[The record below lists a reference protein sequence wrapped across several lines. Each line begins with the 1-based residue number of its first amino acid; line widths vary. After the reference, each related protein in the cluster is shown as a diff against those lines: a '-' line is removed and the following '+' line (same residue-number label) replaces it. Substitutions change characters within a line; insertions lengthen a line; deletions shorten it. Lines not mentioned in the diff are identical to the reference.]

1 MLATLS
7 PRRWIV
13 TRAALRV
20 LLSAAVA
27 LASVPSG
34 AQAPPL
40 DPEIQKGIKQVD
52 DGDYDAAIL
61 TLDGAARRL
70 AADPKRGRELSQAY
84 LYLGIAYV
92 GKGQEAAA
100 RARFR
105 EALGQIKDLSLSP
118 DRYPPKVIDVF
129 EAAKEDMA
137 KTPPAAKPAPPPE
150 KKGGGGKTLLII
162 GGVAAVGAG
171 VAVAAGGGGE
181 SGPPATTG
189 PTTDTFGP
197 ITLSIAECCR
207 NFGIFV
213 ARAGTLNATVT
224 WTNAAV
230 QFAMSLDDPD
240 NNFNTVAT
248 SNQTGNLEARLQG
261 QVTNLANG
269 NPKRYDLNVYFDDHN
284 GAAQSDS
291 FTLRVTH
298 P

>member
-1 MLATLS
+1 
-7 PRRWIV
+7 V

-20 LLSAAVA
+20 VLSLA
-27 LASVPSG
+27 LALGSVPSG
-34 AQAPPL
+34 AQAPPSDAEVL
-40 DPEIQKGIKQVD
+40 KGIKQVD

-61 TLDGAARRL
+61 TLDSAARRL
-70 AADPKRGRELSQAY
+70 ATDPKRGRELSQAY

-118 DRYPPKVIDVF
+118 DRYPPKVIDIF

-137 KTPPAAKPAPPPE
+137 KAPPPAPAPPAA

-171 VAVAAGGGGE
+171 VAVAAGGGGGSP
-181 SGPPATTG
+181 SGSGASSL
-189 PTTDTFGP
+189 TTDTFGP
-197 ITLSIAECCR
+197 ITLSIDECCR

-213 ARAGTLNATVT
+213 TRPGTLNATVT
-224 WTNAAV
+224 WTNPNT
-230 QFAMSLDDPD
+230 QFAMSLDDPA

-269 NPKRYDLNVYFDDHN
+269 NPKQYDLNVYFDDRG
-284 GAAQSDS
+284 GAARSDS